1 MTQGPVNTVRTCGV
15 VNLGTT
21 EYSRACELQK
31 STVKARLERRIPD
44 LLLFTEHNHVYT
56 IGRAGS
62 YAHLLADEQT
72 LRRRGV
78 AVFETDRGGDITYHG
93 PGQLVGYPI
102 LDLREHYCDVHRY
115 MRDLEEVLIRTVSD
129 YGLNATRRSGLTG
142 VWVDDAKIAA
152 LGVKISRW
160 ITFHGFALNVST
172 DLSFFKGIVPCGI
185 QQCAVTSLAL
195 LCGSMPDLEEVAR
208 GVVEHFCEVFH
219 LNALPM
225 ASDDLYSSVSLPL
238 PASP

>member
-1 MTQGPVNTVRTCGV
+1 MARGMMDTVRTCAV
-15 VNLGTT
+15 VDLGTT

-31 STVKARLERRIPD
+31 SVVKARLERRIPD

-56 IGRAGS
+56 IGRSGT

-72 LRRRGV
+72 LRQKGL

-102 LDLREHYCDVHRY
+102 LDLREHYLDVHRY

-129 YGLNATRRSGLTG
+129 YGLNATRRPGLTG

-195 LCGSMPDLEEVAR
+195 LCGSTPDLQEVAR
-208 GVVEHFCEVFH
+208 GIVGHFCEVFR

-225 ASDDLYSSVSLPL
+225 APEGLYSSLPPPVS
-238 PASP
+238 S